1 MQIETVIKNV
11 KSNWIAYII
20 YDKTRIWSDIRDFDN
35 LDELLISLSNQMI
48 KFQFK
53 TQFYARK

>member
-53 TQFYARK
+53 TKFYARK